1 VDVPSFYETY
11 TPMMEMQVKRGRN
24 GENLFDPNPFSQ
36 TGVGKLGRIFFNQNI
51 KRMNFRHPAD
61 TLNKTDVGLSNRH
74 VILAICFET
83 LKKFRA
89 SFVSI
94 SWSNPKN

>member
-1 VDVPSFYETY
+1 VPSFYETY

-51 KRMNFRHPAD
+51 KRMNFRH
-61 TLNKTDVGLSNRH
+61 LISVLSIVPPKIDIPE
-74 VILAICFET
+74 VI
-83 LKKFRA
+83 
-89 SFVSI
+89 V
-94 SWSNPKN
+94 